1 MNLLEAVRVIEG
13 DIKSTKQRRIH
24 AWQWM
29 IDEGHAWKL
38 QGWYGRQATDLIE
51 EGICDAPAAVSA
63 VAGAAAAA
71 AAATTAAATTSA
83 DGNWPS
89 PAAATGV

>member
-38 QGWYGRQATDLIE
+38 QGWYGRQAMDLIE
-51 EGICDAPAAVSA
+51 QGICDAPSS
-63 VAGAAAAA
+63 GGGPA
-71 AAATTAAATTSA
+71 AAATAPA
-83 DGNWPS
+83 
-89 PAAATGV
+89 AAATGPAAA

>member
-51 EGICDAPAAVSA
+51 QGICDAPAA
-63 VAGAAAAA
+63 
-71 AAATTAAATTSA
+71 
-83 DGNWPS
+83 
-89 PAAATGV
+89 AATGVVAVTGPAASATTGV